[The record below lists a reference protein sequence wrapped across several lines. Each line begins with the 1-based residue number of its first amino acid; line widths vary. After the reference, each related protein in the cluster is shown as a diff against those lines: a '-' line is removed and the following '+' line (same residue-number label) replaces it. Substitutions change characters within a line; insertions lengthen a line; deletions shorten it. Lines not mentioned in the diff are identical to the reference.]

1 MPSLVIATTGTISG
15 VAENTQIN
23 AMAASLA
30 TAQQAST
37 APTATST
44 GLSSIAGLWWHDLST
59 GIIKVRDQ
67 ADTAWI
73 NLGTINET
81 AKTFAPAGSSGSYL
95 VLSGGTLTGGLVVQA
110 GGVSITAGG
119 LSVAAGGASITG
131 NTSITG
137 NLSASGTITFSGTS
151 AASFGGGISAAGQ
164 INSTSGGFK
173 FPDGSVQTSAF
184 SGAGYAL
191 TSALASYAPLASPA
205 LTGTPT
211 APTQAIADSSTTL
224 ATTAF
229 VHAAILAA
237 LTSYASSGTPSGGT
251 G

>member
-23 AMAASLA
+23 AIAASLA
-30 TAQQAST
+30 TMQQNST
-37 APTATST
+37 APTTTST
-44 GLSSIAGLWWHDLST
+44 GLSSLAGLWWHDLT
-59 GIIKVRDQ
+59 TNIIKVRDQ

-73 NLGTINET
+73 TIGTINET

-95 VLSGGTLTGGLVVQA
+95 VLSGGTLTGGLVVQS

-119 LSVAAGGASITG
+119 LAVTAGGVTATG
-131 NTSITG
+131 NSFVTG
-137 NLSASGTITFSGTS
+137 TFGASGAVTFSSTG
-151 AASFGGGISAAGQ
+151 SFGGAVSVSGQ
-164 INSTSGGFK
+164 IYSSSGGFK
-173 FPDGSVQTSAF
+173 FPDATVQTTAFNGSAYVL
-184 SGAGYAL
+184 S
-191 TSALASYAPLASPA
+191 SALSSYAPIASPA

-211 APTQAIADSSTTL
+211 APTLAISDSSTAL

-229 VHAAILAA
+229 VHAAVLAA